1 MRFAHP
7 ISNGMKELQRRQK
20 IRKIMYSW
28 GSLILL
34 AGLTFLL
41 VKGAFGV
48 MIKERDSAARV
59 ETLEE
64 ESLRITNRETELKEE
79 IARLQTEEGVME
91 EIRDKFSAAQEGEYM
106 AIIVDERS
114 TTTKRDLSAGERIK
128 SWWQR
133 LFNLSE
139 N

>member
-1 MRFAHP
+1 
-7 ISNGMKELQRRQK
+7 
-20 IRKIMYSW
+20 MYSW